1 MDGINNYGG
10 LINSHTFTLVY
21 GESLRQSIE
30 HQGLP
35 MTASTQNSFVIETSH
50 VSRIVNIL
58 VDSEKQ
64 VMSETEAVIVTSD
77 ADD

>member
-1 MDGINNYGG
+1 
-10 LINSHTFTLVY
+10 
-21 GESLRQSIE
+21 
-30 HQGLP
+30 
-35 MTASTQNSFVIETSH
+35 MTASTQNSFVIEISH

-77 ADD
+77 ADDRSITIVLSLLICDMKIT